1 MASSAAPMTDELRD
15 VRALLDKARS
25 LLDLNAQV
33 DELIEESLQARRSLE
48 DTMRVV
54 LPALV
59 EFVGAKGA
67 FLRSFSEDLTM
78 HTFVYP
84 PELHIPEHE
93 QVFATTGAE
102 TNGHA
107 TIESH
112 QTIVIAQPLD
122 VAGEWFGQAGIVLAS
137 DSAAAGDLLHVGA
150 SLNIMCEEVDNFLYA
165 IRAAR
170 ERHRVMMALGDA
182 LRHRVL
188 GEGLQAAVRVLV
200 QSVPIGKLLITCF
213 AEEQS
218 ATTVH
223 VQMYRGAEL
232 EFDTM
237 GALDHGADELAV
249 RALAQAYLRTGDKSI
264 LTRFGLE
271 RAQEEVLIN
280 GVTTTTV
287 VGKVVVTSAVGGF
300 NTYDRELLAGFAG
313 FIRQRVVDFNKEWR
327 TLARSFRAQDVGR
340 LLNEADYVRRHLSPR
355 EEQVGI
361 VFTDIA
367 GFTKI
372 SEQILKSPSA
382 VADLVERWSRQA
394 VDIVWKHGGVFDK
407 MVGDCVI
414 ALFGPPFFDTSPQD
428 RLLRAVRCAK
438 EIRAMTKALPSR
450 PGFEQLRDSGLAVST
465 GVHLAPLFVG
475 QFGPNDNYTGFSSGM
490 NNTARLQ
497 GCAGRDEILVMRESI
512 AKLADCDEFR
522 FGAERDAKV
531 KNVADPLVFAPL
543 LDD

>member
-1 MASSAAPMTDELRD
+1 MASSRHSNMSDELRD
-15 VRALLDKARS
+15 VRVLLDKARA
-25 LLDLNAQV
+25 LLDLNAHV
-33 DELIEESLQARRSLE
+33 DELIEESLQARRSLA
-48 DTMRVV
+48 DTMAVV
-54 LPALV
+54 LPALRD
-59 EFVGAKGA
+59 FVGAKGV
-67 FLRSFSEDLTM
+67 FLRSFSEDLTL
-78 HTFVYP
+78 TTYRSD
-84 PELHIPEHE
+84 PELVIPKEE
-93 QVFATTGAE
+93 LVFEKTSAGDDQ
-102 TNGHA
+102 HA
-107 TIESH
+107 TI
-112 QTIVIAQPLD
+112 TDGKLLVVAQSLD
-122 VAGEWFGQAGIVLAS
+122 VAGEWFGQAGIVLEANTPSSS
-137 DSAAAGDLLHVGA
+137 DLSHVGA

-188 GEGLQAAVRVLV
+188 GEGLRAAVKVLL

-213 AEEQS
+213 AEEES

-223 VQMYRGAEL
+223 VQMYKGAEL
-232 EFDTM
+232 AFDTM
-237 GALDHGADELAV
+237 GTLDHVPDELNV
-249 RALAQAYLRTGDKSI
+249 RREAQDYLRNGSKTL

-327 TLARSFRAQDVGR
+327 TLARSFRADDVGR
-340 LLNEADYVRRHLSPR
+340 LLNEDDYVRKHLAPR
-355 EEQVGI
+355 EEEVGI
-361 VFTDIA
+361 VFTDIS

-382 VADLVERWSRQA
+382 VADLVERWSREA

-414 ALFGPPFFDTSPQD
+414 ALFGPPFFDGPAED
-428 RLLRAVRCAK
+428 RLARAVACAK
-438 EIRAMTKALPSR
+438 EIRDMTRSLPSR
-450 PGFEQLRDSGLAVST
+450 PGFEQLRESGLAVST

-512 AKLADCDEFR
+512 ARLDPARGFR
-522 FGAERDAKV
+522 FGPERDAKV

-543 LDD
+543 QE